1 METKSQVYVS
11 LDGATSKCAS
21 FKDVNALATQK
32 VALISILC
40 L

>member
-1 METKSQVYVS
+1 METKTQVYVF
-11 LDGATSKCAS
+11 LEGATSKCSS

-32 VALISILC
+32 VAIISILC